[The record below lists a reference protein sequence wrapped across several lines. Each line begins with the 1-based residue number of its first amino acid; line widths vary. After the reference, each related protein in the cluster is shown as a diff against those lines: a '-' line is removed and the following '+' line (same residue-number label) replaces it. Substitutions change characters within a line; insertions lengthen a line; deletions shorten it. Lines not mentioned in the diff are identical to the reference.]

1 MNPAAD
7 HFKKQLWISSG
18 VIAGSII
25 IAGVAL
31 FLLAGHIDS
40 LANKIT
46 AARQAAADESAAYG
60 MIAMLKTGAAAAT
73 QYQAAMDKLLPTQDG
88 VIAFSGQVSQLAAR
102 DGVTAS
108 FAFQGD
114 ATPAQPPVP
123 GKIGFTLSATGS
135 LNSIMSFL
143 GDLEI
148 KSPVIFSSINTFDL
162 SRSGTGYT
170 IAAQGSAFFR

>member
-114 ATPAQPPVP
+114 ATPAQQARIIALVDRTIGGP
-123 GKIGFTLSATGS
+123 GELELGMADD
-135 LNSIMSFL
+135 MS
-143 GDLEI
+143 DYA
-148 KSPVIFSSINTFDL
+148 D
-162 SRSGTGYT
+162 
-170 IAAQGSAFFR
+170 AAD